1 MDKKWD
7 FKGWATRHNVK
18 CADGRTIKEGAFKED
33 HNQTVPLVW
42 NHNHTDADN
51 VLGHALLEYRK
62 EGVYTYGKFNETSQ
76 GKNAKELVRNGDITA
91 LSIYANKLKQE
102 KGDVLHGN
110 IREVSLVLAGA
121 NPGAYIETV
130 LVHGEG
136 KESEEAIIWNNADLE
151 LSHSEDDDK
160 TLKAYKI
167 EIIGQDGKTPSTV
180 YYEAESEEDAMTKVM
195 DGADV
200 PKENVKSIKEIDKK
214 DIPEKKPVDEVNHKD
229 PKDPEDKKDELN
241 HSKEEEKK
249 MEKTKEQLAA
259 EEALK
264 HAEKTVEEVFN
275 TLNEEQKLA
284 VYALIGAALE
294 ESDGG
299 KEEMKQNLFDKET
312 DVKEEDVLTHAE
324 FQAALE
330 DAKKGG
336 SLRDAFLAHG
346 IENIDT
352 LFPEVQS
359 LNRTPELI
367 SRDMEWVA
375 TVMAGVSKSPFSRV
389 KSTAANITADEAR
402 AKGYVKGNQKVEEVI
417 AALKRT
423 TTPQTVYKFQKLDRD
438 DVIDITDFDVVVFIK
453 SEMRVMLNE
462 ELARA
467 FLIGDGR
474 SNDSDDKIDPLHIR
488 PIYGDNA
495 VYTVSR
501 VLTPAANATAAQ
513 KAKAFIQDIVRS
525 RKLYKGSGNPSL
537 FTTEDQLVEMLLLED
552 TNGRVI
558 YETIDKLKTALRVKD
573 IITVPVM
580 EGVNRVVADDQFD
593 LLGILVNLTDYNVGA
608 DKGGQVSMFEDFD
621 LNFNKHEYLIE
632 TRCSGALKK
641 PYSAIV
647 YESKGSVVQG

>member
-1 MDKKWD
+1 MAKQWD

-18 CADGRTIKEGAFKED
+18 CGDGRTIKEGAFKEND
-33 HNQTVPLVW
+33 KQTVPLVW
-42 NHNHTDADN
+42 NHDHKDAEN

-102 KGDVLHGN
+102 KDNVLHGN

-130 LVHGEG
+130 LFHGEG
-136 KESEEAIIWNNADLE
+136 AEAEEAIIWNNGDLE
-151 LSHSEDDDK
+151 ISHSDE
-160 TLKAYKI
+160 
-167 EIIGQDGKTPSTV
+167 E
-180 YYEAESEEDAMTKVM
+180 EEDNTNQE
-195 DGADV
+195 D
-200 PKENVKSIKEIDKK
+200 PKTDPDKK
-214 DIPEKKPVDEVNHKD
+214 PDQEDPKLD
-229 PKDPEDKKDELN
+229 PKDKEKEKELE
-241 HSKEEEKK
+241 HSNKEENK
-249 MEKTKEQLAA
+249 MDPKEKTIQQ
-259 EEALK
+259 
-264 HAEKTVEEVFN
+264 VFD
-275 TLNEEQKLA
+275 TLNEEQKLM
-284 VYALIGAALE
+284 VYALVGAAQE
-294 ESDGG
+294 DDGG
-299 KEEMKQNLFDKET
+299 EEEMKQNAFDKQTE
-312 DVKEEDVLTHAE
+312 KEDEFLTHAE
-324 FQAALE
+324 FTEALS
-330 DAKKGG
+330 DAKRNG
-336 SLRDAFLAHG
+336 SLKDAFLAHG
-346 IENIDT
+346 IDNIDT

-367 SRDMEWVA
+367 SRDMEWVN
-375 TVMAGVSKSPFSRV
+375 TVMAGVSKTPFSRV

-402 AKGYVKGNQKVEEVI
+402 AKGYVKGAQKVEEVI
-417 AALKRT
+417 ASLKRT
-423 TTPQTVYKFQKLDRD
+423 TTPTTVYKLQKLDRD
-438 DVIDITDFDVVVFIK
+438 DVIDITDFDVIVFIK

-474 SNDSDDKIDPLHIR
+474 SGASPDKINPLNIR
-488 PIYGDNA
+488 PIYGDDP
-495 VYTVSR
+495 VYTVVR
-501 VLTPAANATAAQ
+501 TLTPAVGATAAA
-513 KAKAFIQDIVRS
+513 KAKAFIQDIIRS

-558 YETIDKLKTALRVKD
+558 YDTVDKLKTALRVKD
-573 IITVPVM
+573 VITVPVM

-593 LLGILVNLTDYNVGA
+593 LLGILVNLTDYSVGA
-608 DKGGQVSMFEDFD
+608 DKGGQVSLFEDFD

-647 YESKGSVVQG
+647 FENKGAVVAG